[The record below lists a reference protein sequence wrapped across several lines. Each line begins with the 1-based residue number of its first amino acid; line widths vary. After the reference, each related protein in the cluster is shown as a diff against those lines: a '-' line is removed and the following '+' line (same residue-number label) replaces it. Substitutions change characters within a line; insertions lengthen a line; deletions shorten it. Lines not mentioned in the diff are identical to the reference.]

1 MVGSYVSG
9 GTSFTRG
16 NKDTPIYLHRGGP
29 YQQEIHSAY
38 NMNVVLYDTEDRRGW
53 LIDGASALLHITR
66 TQLCSSPYSESELFE
81 IDSFQHADP
90 RGGLRASRKALLNS
104 GNRSLVIFEEV
115 ETSVES
121 KASIDEEAKAEV
133 KTKTTRW
140 TYQDLVRQTY
150 HILEQLHDY
159 EARMLT
165 SPTIS
170 LRLPDREKLTG
181 FAFMDIVDGQNSLRP
196 RVATLKSSGRGWV
209 DFTRSIRAFSLY
221 AKGFGDII
229 KPSRDA
235 NKLCKSWMHVP
246 TGKDYLVAC
255 TSTLKELCRRCGN
268 HNSNPMELANGIYW
282 HKPDKLF
289 ESCNCNSKSCDRVQV
304 LLPASLGSKSHPQP
318 FGCDD
323 GAVIFGRSKRFP
335 WHWPS
340 KGDPVEGG
348 SSDVE
353 DDESGFHDS
362 GLGSN
367 LSQSG
372 SSPANFGSMSL
383 TSSGSDTTDPNS
395 GDPAALEV
403 STSSHQI
410 AASRLGSNAKVDVSP
425 GDIDADQ
432 TAEPEL
438 GGLENGWPMVV
449 RSKVDSQFARA
460 KRALD
465 NVKGLDILPQ
475 KRRKG
480 MLSNECSKNQT

>member
-1 MVGSYVSG
+1 VSG
-9 GTSFTRG
+9 GTSITRG

-29 YQQEIHSAY
+29 YQQEIHSAC
-38 NMNVVLYDTEDRRGW
+38 NMNVVLYDTDDRRGW
-53 LIDGASALLHITR
+53 LVDGASALLHITR
-66 TQLCSSPYSESELFE
+66 TQLCSSPYSDSELFE
-81 IDSFQHADP
+81 IDNFQHADP
-90 RGGLRASRKALLNS
+90 RGGLKASRKALMDS

-121 KASIDEEAKAEV
+121 KAGVGEEGKAEV

-159 EARMLT
+159 EARMST
-165 SPTIS
+165 SPAIS
-170 LRLPDREKLTG
+170 LRFTDREKLTG
-181 FAFMDIVDGQNSLRP
+181 FAFMDIVDGQNDLRP
-196 RVATLKSSGRGWV
+196 RAVILKSSGRGWV
-209 DFTRSIRAFSLY
+209 DFTRSIRAFSLF

-229 KPSRDA
+229 RPSCEA
-235 NKLCKSWMHVP
+235 NQLCKSWTHVP

-255 TSTLKELCRRCGN
+255 TSSLKEICRRYGN
-268 HNSNPMELANGIYW
+268 HDSNPMELANGIYW

-289 ESCNCNSKSCDRVQV
+289 ESCKCNSKSCDRVQV
-304 LLPASLGSKSHPQP
+304 LLPASLGSKRHPQP

-323 GAVIFGRSKRFP
+323 GAVIFGRSKRLP

-348 SSDVE
+348 TSDVE
-353 DDESGFHDS
+353 DNESGFHDS

-367 LSQSG
+367 LSRSG

-383 TSSGSDTTDPNS
+383 TSSGSDATELSS
-395 GDPAALEV
+395 GDPEVLEV
-403 STSSHQI
+403 STSSHQT
-410 AASRLGSNAKVDVSP
+410 AAGHLGSDAKLDILP

-438 GGLENGWPMVV
+438 GGPEKGWTMAI
-449 RSKVDSQFARA
+449 RTKGQTRLTRA

-465 NVKGLDILPQ
+465 KMKWFDIVPQ
-475 KRRKG
+475 KRGKG
-480 MLSNECSKNQT
+480 NASNI